1 MSNQVINPSTG
12 MQEMVFSLN
21 SEEDLHNA
29 LVEGDKYY
37 RRQRIV
43 PVKFRAQQLMAI
55 AASFRENAD
64 NLAQTATNNMG
75 KLISE
80 SYAEVEAAAKIA
92 EYYAKN
98 GPRALEPKPYT
109 YAGDKQ
115 AMVQYEST
123 GTIVAIEPWNFPYT
137 QVMRVFAPNF
147 LLSNAVILKHASI
160 VAGCALAIEQTIIDA
175 KVDAAALQ
183 NLFLTNE
190 QVAQLIQD
198 RRIQGVALTG
208 STGAG
213 RAVACEAG
221 QALTKVTLELGG
233 NDAFVLLEHADV
245 QQAIKDGATS
255 RLRNAGQ
262 VCTSAKRFIVHQAVV
277 EEFTTGMIEEF
288 KSRRVGDANDPDTTL
303 APLASRNAAEML
315 QWQVDTAIENGAE
328 VLVDGGM
335 VDDEEGNFFTSVLL
349 ANIKRDN
356 PMFDQEFFGPVGQIY
371 VVKDNEEAVKL
382 ANQSQ
387 YGLAGAVYSQS
398 VAEAKSIANQ
408 IETGQVFINQ
418 PSNGYPEIPFGGVK
432 YSGFGREMSELALYE
447 FANQKMVALG

>member
-43 PVKFRAQQLMAI
+43 PVKVRAQQLMAI
-55 AASFRENAD
+55 ATSFRENAD

-80 SYAEVEAAAKIA
+80 SYAEVEATAKIA

-98 GPRALEPKPYT
+98 GPRDLEPKPYT

-233 NDAFVLLEHADV
+233 NDAFVVLEHADV

-328 VLVDGGM
+328 VLVDGCM
-335 VDDEEGNFFTSVLL
+335 VDDEEGNFFTPVLL
-349 ANIKRDN
+349 TNIKRDN

-387 YGLAGAVYSQS
+387 YGLVGAVYSQS
-398 VAEAKSIANQ
+398 VGEAKSIADQ

-432 YSGFGREMSELALYE
+432 NSGFGREMSELALYE